1 MPSRGVRE
9 GCGYETPL
17 GGSEAY
23 LKSKSSTMEAPSGP
37 RNEVHAELS
46 RAAVESARVMRW
58 RTAAESVREMRLDVG
73 SHLDPLHR
81 ARMKMP
87 VTNDPAAAYAALLST
102 RQRDAA
108 EFEGKNARFAYARLA
123 IAISAAVLVWLALS
137 RGYSILWVL
146 VPVCA
151 FVVLMMAH
159 ERVQRRVQ
167 RLRRA
172 EAFFE
177 RGLARLN
184 GEWEGHG
191 ETGERY
197 LDPAHP
203 YAQDLDLFGKG
214 SLFELLSSARTHIGE
229 ATLAKWLLAPES
241 PEGVRARQ
249 AAAEELRA
257 QVDLREQLAVLAED
271 ARTGVD
277 PVSLA
282 HWGEAA
288 PQLAGRGLRASV
300 WAFRILGIAGLAAGF
315 VGMIAAAGFVKMQ
328 PWAVVSARDL
338 FLLALAVNCIFY
350 YRNRAPMEKVVAVVE
365 EAAHELRLVADV
377 LGLLEKQSFRA
388 PLLMELRASLDT
400 EHTPP
405 SVRLARLGR
414 VMDYLDSR
422 ENIFV
427 KLMEPF
433 VLWTPYWAIRVEEWR
448 KHSGPAVRRW
458 LGAMGEMEALSSIAG
473 YAFEH
478 PGDPFPE
485 LLEGGS
491 CFEAEG
497 VAHPLIPEARAVRN
511 DVAIGGE
518 LRIAVVSG
526 SNMSGK
532 STLLRTVGINTVL
545 AQMGAPVRARRMR
558 LSPLAVGAS
567 IRLND
572 SLREGVSR
580 FYAEILRLR
589 QILDLTVGPLPVLF
603 LIDEFMH
610 GTNSHDRRIGA
621 EAMARGLVQRGAIGL
636 ITTHDLA
643 LASIADELGPKA
655 ANVHFEDSVEN
666 GEIHFDYRMRPGVV
680 RKSNAI
686 ELMRSVGLEV

>member
-1 MPSRGVRE
+1 MKVR
-9 GCGYETPL
+9 
-17 GGSEAY
+17 
-23 LKSKSSTMEAPSGP
+23 
-37 RNEVHAELS
+37 
-46 RAAVESARVMRW
+46 
-58 RTAAESVREMRLDVG
+58 
-73 SHLDPLHR
+73 
-81 ARMKMP
+81 
-87 VTNDPAAAYAALLST
+87 VTNDTAAVYAALLSER
-102 RQRDAA
+102 RQDAA
-108 EFEGKNARFAYARLA
+108 AFDRNNARFAYARLA
-123 IAISAAVLVWLALS
+123 IAISAAVVVWLALS

-146 VPVCA
+146 VPVGA
-151 FVVLMMAH
+151 FVALMMAH
-159 ERVQRRVQ
+159 ERVLRRVQ

-172 EAFFE
+172 ETFFE
-177 RGLARLN
+177 RGLARLK
-184 GEWEGHG
+184 GDWEGRG

-203 YAQDLDLFGKG
+203 YAQDLDLFGKA
-214 SLFELLSSARTHIGE
+214 SLFELLSTARTHIGE
-229 ATLAKWLLAPES
+229 ATLAKWLLGPET

-249 AAAEELRA
+249 AAVEELRTRL
-257 QVDLREQLAVLAED
+257 DLREQLAVLAED
-271 ARTGVD
+271 ARTGID

-282 HWGEAA
+282 QWGEAA
-288 PQLAGRGLRASV
+288 PQLASQGLRVSA
-300 WAFRILGIAGLAAGF
+300 WGFRILGIAGLVAGF
-315 VGMIAAAGFVKMQ
+315 VGMIASAGFMKMA
-328 PWAVVSARDL
+328 PSAVVFGRDL
-338 FLLALAVNCIFY
+338 FLLALAVNGIFY
-350 YRNRAPMEKVVAVVE
+350 YRNRSLMEPVVAAVD
-365 EAAHELRLVADV
+365 EAAHELRLLAEV
-377 LGLLEKQSFRA
+377 LALLEKQSFHA
-388 PLLMELRASLDT
+388 PLLAQLRASLDT
-400 EHTPP
+400 EHAPP

-427 KLMEPF
+427 KLLEPF
-433 VLWTPYWAIRVEEWR
+433 VLWTPYWAVQVEEWR

-458 LGAMGEMEALSSIAG
+458 LEAMGEMEALSSIAG

-478 PGDPFPE
+478 PADPFPE
-485 LLEGGS
+485 FAEGGP
-491 CFEAEG
+491 CFEADG
-497 VAHPLIPEARAVRN
+497 VAHPLIPEERAVAN

-518 LRIAVVSG
+518 LRIVVVSG

-532 STLLRTVGINTVL
+532 STMLRTIGVNTVL
-545 AQMGAPVRARRMR
+545 AQMGAPVRARRMK

-589 QILDLTVGPLPVLF
+589 QILDLTAGPLPVLF

-621 EAMARGLVQRGAIGL
+621 EAMARGLVKRGAIGL

-643 LASIADELGPKA
+643 LAGIADELGPKA